1 MPPIEIGPA
10 RPVGAVRTNAAK
22 PSTAVASAAAP
33 TAASAPSSASASASA
48 SASTSAP
55 AAAVQTSQALDP
67 GKPPIDENRVSV
79 IRNAIQKGTY
89 PLLPTKVA
97 DAMIAA
103 GLMLST
109 K

>member
-48 SASTSAP
+48 SAP

-103 GLMLST
+103 GLLLRSE

>member
-1 MPPIEIGPA
+1 MPPIEIGQGLPRLA
-10 RPVGAVRTNAAK
+10 QPVGAIRTNTAK
-22 PSTAVASAAAP
+22 PSTAVASADAP
-33 TAASAPSSASASASA
+33 VAS
-48 SASTSAP
+48 SAP
-55 AAAVQTSQALDP
+55 AAAVQTSPALDP

-109 K
+109 AA

>member
-10 RPVGAVRTNAAK
+10 RPVGAVRTNIA
-22 PSTAVASAAAP
+22 T
-33 TAASAPSSASASASA
+33 TASAPAQAIANAPAAAASSASAE
-48 SASTSAP
+48 TP
-55 AAAVQTSQALDP
+55 VAAVQTSQALDP

-109 K
+109 AA

>member
-1 MPPIEIGPA
+1 MPSIGFGPA
-10 RPVGAVRTNAAK
+10 RPVGAVRTN
-22 PSTAVASAAAP
+22 TATPAQAI
-33 TAASAPSSASASASA
+33 ASAPAPASSSASAE
-48 SASTSAP
+48 TP
-55 AAAVQTSQALDP
+55 VAAVQTSQALDP
-67 GKPPIDENRVSV
+67 GKPPVDENRVSV

-109 K
+109 KA